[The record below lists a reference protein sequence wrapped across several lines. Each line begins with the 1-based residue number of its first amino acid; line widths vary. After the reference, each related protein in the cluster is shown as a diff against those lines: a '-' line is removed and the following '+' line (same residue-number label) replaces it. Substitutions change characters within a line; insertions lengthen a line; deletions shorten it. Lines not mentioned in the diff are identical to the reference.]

1 MSEYTK
7 LLWLLSPSRRVT
19 FNKIQSTYGEILSRY
34 QKIKEGRLVKSD
46 LLNACKIGVISIE
59 TNGFTEETAMLV
71 RDFQFFCESSSEP
84 PKVIVGICSRDPT
97 NMDNDIFIP
106 LFFAPQTVTKVT
118 SLK

>member
-1 MSEYTK
+1 MSRDNE

-19 FNKIQSTYGEILSRY
+19 FTKIQTTYSDIINRCL
-34 QKIKEGRLVKSD
+34 KIKEGTLVKSE
-46 LLNACKIGVISIE
+46 LLNEYKIGIISIE
-59 TNGFTEETAMLV
+59 TNKFTEETAILV

-106 LFFAPQTVTKVT
+106 LLSAPQ
-118 SLK
+118 